1 MNFCATIL
9 AKILMMDFLK
19 SKCSLNKLK
28 KLKGTSNKQ
37 LKIKRNIGQLIK
49 LESNGHLKEI
59 LV

>member
-1 MNFCATIL
+1 MNFYAMIL

-28 KLKGTSNKQ
+28 KLKETNNKQ